1 MEDTMLGLGHIIE
14 NNIEAGPPVVEF
26 KLKQERHMKQWN
38 P

>member
-26 KLKQERHMKQWN
+26 KLKQERHMKQ
-38 P
+38 